1 MKARIARAGDRAPSC
16 LRLVDKEDVVEEVN
30 RLESQKE
37 RRIAV
42 LLENDSGSEGGFEA
56 MSLSRANYPTEC
68 PHRIAALLTVVWK
81 RVQPALNR
89 GRRTKPVD
97 QPLLGRGEFES

>member
-1 MKARIARAGDRAPSC
+1 MKARIARASDRAPSS
-16 LRLVDKEDVVEEVN
+16 LRLVDEEDVVEEVD

-37 RRIAV
+37 RGIAV

-56 MSLSRANYPTEC
+56 VSLSGANDPAEC
-68 PHRIAALLTVVWK
+68 PHRIAALLIVVWE